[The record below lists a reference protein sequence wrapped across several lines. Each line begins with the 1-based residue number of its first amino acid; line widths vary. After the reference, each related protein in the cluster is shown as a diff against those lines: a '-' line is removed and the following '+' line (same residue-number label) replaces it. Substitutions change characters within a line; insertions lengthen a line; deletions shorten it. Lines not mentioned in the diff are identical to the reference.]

1 MHKPDQ
7 SPTLEDFRRDVA
19 RRTVEARSN
28 AVKEN
33 LALLEQLAR
42 EASNKEPSYE

>member
-1 MHKPDQ
+1 MLPKPDQ
-7 SPTLEDFRRDVA
+7 PSLEDVRLEVA
-19 RRTVEARSN
+19 RRRVEARID

-42 EASNKEPSYE
+42 EIKQEVPHE

>member
-7 SPTLEDFRRDVA
+7 SPILEDLRRDAA
-19 RRTVEARSN
+19 RRMVEARSN

-42 EASNKEPSYE
+42 EIKQGDPYE

>member
-7 SPTLEDFRRDVA
+7 PSLEDLRRDVA
-19 RRTVEARSN
+19 RRMVEARSN

-42 EASNKEPSYE
+42 EIKQGDSYE